1 MRLDTLQYYSQTLK
15 IKKYQKYQFVVHTA
29 AAAVQIHIT
38 MGDKSPAKIPKLG
51 KKALGDWL

>member
-29 AAAVQIHIT
+29 AAVQIHIT